1 MSTINDKCGRLHQLF
16 GELERISYPFDT
28 NRIPNNGIYILF
40 EKGESGHNADRIVRV
55 GTHSGDDRLRIR
67 LRQHFIKE
75 NKDDS
80 ILRGHIGRALLNKD
94 NDPFLE
100 QWYIKV
106 KTKKDKA
113 KHSGRIDLAT
123 RASTEK
129 KVSQYIRDNF
139 SFVVFEVTDKDKR
152 MELESKL
159 ISTLSLCTECKPSLN
174 WLGNHSPKEKI
185 KMSGLWNEQK
195 LNKESLSEKDFEEL
209 RRILMN
215 FK

>member
-1 MSTINDKCGRLHQLF
+1 
-16 GELERISYPFDT
+16 
-28 NRIPNNGIYILF
+28 
-40 EKGESGHNADRIVRV
+40 
-55 GTHSGDDRLRIR
+55 
-67 LRQHFIKE
+67 
-75 NKDDS
+75 
-80 ILRGHIGRALLNKD
+80 
-94 NDPFLE
+94 
-100 QWYIKV
+100 
-106 KTKKDKA
+106 
-113 KHSGRIDLAT
+113 
-123 RASTEK
+123 
-129 KVSQYIRDNF
+129 
-139 SFVVFEVTDKDKR
+139 

>member
-1 MSTINDKCGRLHQLF
+1 MSTINDECGRLHQLF
-16 GELERISYPFDT
+16 GELERISYPFDI

-40 EKGESGHNADRIVRV
+40 EKGELGHNTDRIVRV
-55 GTHSGDDRLRIR
+55 GTHNGDDRLRIR

-80 ILRGHIGRALLNKD
+80 IFQGHIGRALLNKD

-100 QWYIKV
+100 QWYIKL

-113 KHSGRIDLAT
+113 KHSDRIDFAKL
-123 RASTEK
+123 ASTEK
-129 KVSQYIRDNF
+129 KVAQYIRDNF

-159 ISTLSLCTECKPSLN
+159 ISTLSLCTECKPSVN

-185 KMSGLWNEQK
+185 KLSGLWNEQK
-195 LNKESLSEKDFEEL
+195 LNKDPLSETDFEEL
-209 RRILMN
+209 RMIVRN
-215 FK
+215 CE